1 MEKEESSPAGMI
13 PCMTRRNFLL
23 TTSGMAVTS
32 VFLSSIPGVAG
43 KVEAQVAQYP
53 SKKVGTI
60 SALEVDKPLVPV
72 WYPHDFD
79 MNSLCFMVK
88 LGAPA
93 GGGVGPDKDIV
104 AFHTLCTHMG
114 GDMSDLS
121 KTYMKEYK
129 ILGPC
134 PLHLTTFD
142 LTRHGM
148 LVAGHATES
157 LPQVLLETKGD
168 DIFATGIMGLI
179 YGKRDSLDKTE
190 L

>member
-1 MEKEESSPAGMI
+1 METDTSTPGGIK
-13 PCMTRRNFLL
+13 PCMTRRNFILS
-23 TTSGMAVTS
+23 TGGMAVTS
-32 VFLSSIPGVAG
+32 VFLSSIPGISG
-43 KVEAQVAQYP
+43 KVEAQVATYP

-60 SALEVDKPLVPV
+60 SALKVDEPV
-72 WYPHDFD
+72 MPVFYPYDD
-79 MNSLCFMVK
+79 LNSLCFMVK
-88 LGAPA
+88 LGVPA

-114 GDMSDLS
+114 GDLSDLG
-121 KTYMKEYK
+121 KLYIKDHK

-157 LPQVLLETKGD
+157 LPQVLLEIKGD
-168 DIFATGIMGLI
+168 DILATGIMGLI
-179 YGKRDSLDKTE
+179 YGMRDSLDKVTF
-190 L
+190 